1 MKKFFVGLNFI
12 LAFMIFL
19 SAPVFAEEISG
30 EKIPLRLARVPIIFQ
45 SGIPDEET
53 ILKLETRI
61 TRAVHIPLN
70 GTLKLVEYL
79 DPDES
84 LIELKKIFATI
95 RAENRKAK
103 IQDAVK
109 PLAETLD
116 ADIVVCPI
124 LITYHEYVDGIS
136 GINWET
142 KIFSSVEVGL
152 AVYDGRT
159 DELIYKKSSRS
170 YGGGASAF
178 GYASRLAEDCFDNV
192 IASTGLKQKIMAIR

>member
-12 LAFMIFL
+12 VAFMIFL

-30 EKIPLRLARVPIIFQ
+30 EKNPLRLARVPIIFQ

-79 DPDES
+79 DPEES

-109 PLAETLD
+109 PLAEVLD

-152 AVYDGRT
+152 AVYDRRT
-159 DELIYKKSSRS
+159 DDLIYKKSSRS
-170 YGGGASAF
+170 YGGDSNAF
-178 GYASRLAEDCFDNV
+178 GRSSRLAEDCFDNV
-192 IASTGLKQKIMAIR
+192 IASTGLKEKIMAIK